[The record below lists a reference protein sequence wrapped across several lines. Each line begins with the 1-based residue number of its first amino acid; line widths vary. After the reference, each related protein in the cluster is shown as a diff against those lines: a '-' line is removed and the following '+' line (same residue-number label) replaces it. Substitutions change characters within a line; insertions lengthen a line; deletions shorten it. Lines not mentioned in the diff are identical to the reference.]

1 MRELPVFF
9 TALAEEDLDQI
20 EDYIS
25 ARDPAAAARVRAAI
39 VQQSLQLG
47 ITPEKGMALK
57 EPRSKQESGV
67 RLWPVSRYH
76 NYLVLYRT
84 EPERIRVLRI
94 LHAAQDWTRFFGE
107 SIKGGLRGQRRSPAV
122 PGNGRIS

>member
-1 MRELPVFF
+1 MKGLPVFF

-25 ARDPAAAARVRAAI
+25 ARDPAAAGRVRAAI

-47 ITPEKGMALK
+47 NAPEKEMALRA
-57 EPRSKQESGV
+57 PRSEQEFGV
-67 RLWPVSRYH
+67 RLWPVSRYR
-76 NYLVLYRT
+76 NYLVLYRI

-94 LHAAQDWTRFFGE
+94 LHAAQDWTRFFGK
-107 SIKGGLRGQRRSPAV
+107 S
-122 PGNGRIS
+122 